1 MLVGNV
7 CLSPFM
13 PWQNKQKTKHATEAG
28 QEPGVFF
35 LWLFFFL
42 FMVFCVCL
50 FACLLVFPVCV
61 FFTQEIYLVLYFPSN
76 ILPNSYRQ
84 PSYILN
90 AVIGEVAGLSLHMT
104 WEEHSSARCAGAP
117 CRNRSPQKPWH
128 PPTCSPHAVWK
139 GVQRERQKMKKKKV
153 PVALSGEG
161 VKKANRN
168 QQPTKDK
175 HSTKKLQG
183 KFKHW
188 GPHSRKLVTW
198 VTSWNFTAKYPFF
211 FLIWKDKLLAFLNN
225 FNMFNGWKLSSN
237 CSAYWIKC

>member
-1 MLVGNV
+1 MTSHDKTNT
-7 CLSPFM
+7 
-13 PWQNKQKTKHATEAG
+13 NKTH
-28 QEPGVFF
+28 QETRSGTPTGFF
-35 LWLFFFL
+35 VVFFFL
-42 FMVFCVCL
+42 FFSRVIC
-50 FACLLVFPVCV
+50 
-61 FFTQEIYLVLYFPSN
+61 LVLYFQSS
-76 ILPNSYRQ
+76 ILPNSFRQ
-84 PSYILN
+84 PSYLLSA
-90 AVIGEVAGLSLHMT
+90 AVGEVAELSPQMT
-104 WEEHSSARCAGAP
+104 REEHSRARCAEMP
-117 CRNRSPQKPWH
+117 RRNQSPPKNHRTPDLEPLVYGRWERQ
-128 PPTCSPHAVWK
+128 
-139 GVQRERQKMKKKKV
+139 QREEGRKPKKKV
-153 PVALSGEG
+153 LVALSGEG
-161 VKKANRN
+161 VKKTNSN

>member
-7 CLSPFM
+7 CLPRSCHDKTS
-13 PWQNKQKTKHATEAG
+13 KQIKLTTKGG
-28 QEPGVFF
+28 QEPRGFF
-35 LWLFFFL
+35 VLFFS
-42 FMVFCVCL
+42 
-50 FACLLVFPVCV
+50 
-61 FFTQEIYLVLYFPSN
+61 QEIYLVLYFPSN
-76 ILPNSYRQ
+76 ILPNSYGQ
-84 PSYILN
+84 PDYVLS
-90 AVIGEVAGLSLHMT
+90 AVIGKTAGLSPQTT
-104 WEEHSSARCAGAP
+104 WEEHSSERCAGAP
-117 CRNRSPQKPWH
+117 CRNQSLQKPQH
-128 PPTCSPHAVWK
+128 PQP
-139 GVQRERQKMKKKKV
+139 GVHMHREREHREKGRKWKKKV